1 MDFDKIKNK
10 VMDSNYSAY
19 DIQKETGVSTSTIY
33 DLRKGKRKFDNLTVK
48 IIKKLDEYF
57 KNNWKNIYNITQM
70 RYNNKCKEDINKLGG
85 N

>member
-1 MDFDKIKNK
+1 MDIDEIKNK

-33 DLRKGKRKFDNLTVK
+33 DLRRGKRNFDNLTIK

-57 KNNWKNIYNITQM
+57 KNN
-70 RYNNKCKEDINKLGG
+70 
-85 N
+85 

>member
-57 KNNWKNIYNITQM
+57 KNN
-70 RYNNKCKEDINKLGG
+70 
-85 N
+85 